1 MEQLAH
7 AMRTVLADS
16 FLMYFKAH
24 AFHWNVEGVMFS
36 QYHEFFGDL
45 YEEIHASIDE
55 TAEEIRKLNY
65 PAPFSIVELYADKS
79 MSMPQAEVA
88 VGSSKLMQMLQE
100 LDNDNTAVI
109 DALNRAF
116 TLANE
121 ANEQGLADY
130 IASRLSAHKKHRW
143 MIRSSMKSSA

>member
-1 MEQLAH
+1 
-7 AMRTVLADS
+7 
-16 FLMYFKAH
+16 
-24 AFHWNVEGVMFS
+24 MFS
-36 QYHEFFGDL
+36 QYHDFFGEL

-65 PAPFSIVELYADKS
+65 PAPLSIVELYADKS

-88 VGSSKLMQMLQE
+88 IGSSKLMQMLQE

-130 IASRLSAHKKHRW
+130 IASRLGVHKKHRW
-143 MIRSSMKSSA
+143 MIRSSMKSSS